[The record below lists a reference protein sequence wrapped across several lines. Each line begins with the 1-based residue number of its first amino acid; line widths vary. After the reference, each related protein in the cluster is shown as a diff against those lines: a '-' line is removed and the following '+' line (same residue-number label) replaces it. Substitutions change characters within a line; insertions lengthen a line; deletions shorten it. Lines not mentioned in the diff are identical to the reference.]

1 MTSNPGSVPHGL
13 LVHPDGENLI
23 YPLGCTVVIENI
35 KTHEQNFLSGH
46 TNDVSCLAVSKSGKY
61 VASGQVQIFLTWPC
75 DYRSIE
81 SWGSAEYFVIEFTVG
96 KNPRTF
102 DRNFERVDF

>member
-1 MTSNPGSVPHGL
+1 MNVSSIPGSVPHGL
-13 LVHPDGENLI
+13 LVHPDGEHLI

-61 VASGQVQIFLTWPC
+61 VASGQVDIFQIVHRKSLAFV
-75 DYRSIE
+75 RSLASTMRLFNSRMVQIP
-81 SWGSAEYFVIEFTVG
+81 TLL
-96 KNPRTF
+96 
-102 DRNFERVDF
+102 